1 MMVNEQKR
9 IIAKGAEAILSRDNG
24 NILKER
30 IKKGYRIREI
40 DEKLR
45 TERTSLE
52 ASLLSQAR
60 RVGVNTPKIVEV
72 DKKKFRIVMEFIDG
86 KRIKELLKESDKKT
100 VEKICR
106 EIGRS
111 VGKLHSA
118 NMIHGD
124 LTTSNMILKDGK
136 IYFID
141 FGLGNFSRKIEDQ
154 GVDMNLLY
162 EALKSTHIKILE
174 LCWKNIVNGYKE
186 EYVKAEQV
194 LIRVREIEKRG
205 RYMDREIHE

>member
-1 MMVNEQKR
+1 MVNEQKR